1 MVVLWQPPNL
11 PAAKFGS
18 YARAH
23 APIYGGYWEVT
34 IGDLHLDP
42 LGVLVVLYGLA
53 GLLVG
58 GIVGNAAGLSS
69 RQRITIGI
77 CEVLAAI
84 ALWFTGVRLNRDTER
99 RLVDPKTGQGVIIRR
114 RHTLFWIPMQYWA
127 PVLALIGVIVLIS
140 GFRQ

>member
-1 MVVLWQPPNL
+1 MVV
-11 PAAKFGS
+11 
-18 YARAH
+18 
-23 APIYGGYWEVT
+23 
-34 IGDLHLDP
+34 IGRCSSVIFIWS
-42 LGVLVVLYGLA
+42 GWGILVVLYGLA

-58 GIVGNAAGLSS
+58 GIIGNAAGLGS
-69 RQRITIGI
+69 RQLITIGI

-127 PVLALIGVIVLIS
+127 AVLALIGVIVLIS
-140 GFRQ
+140 GFGQ